1 MWMSDKPL
9 IQEDLAET
17 ISSLVF
23 SVTDRRLALKFVT
36 VALKTMAWKE
46 EEVAIYSQ
54 MISDC
59 IMNANKN
66 TATLQVPVGLQ
77 LHITNLFPE
86 ELAKV
91 YTAWIYV

>member
-36 VALKTMAWKE
+36 VALKTMARDWSGIDTWRMDKFLM
-46 EEVAIYSQ
+46 VLHVFLKF
-54 MISDC
+54 M
-59 IMNANKN
+59 
-66 TATLQVPVGLQ
+66 VPKIINQ
-77 LHITNLFPE
+77 L
-86 ELAKV
+86 
-91 YTAWIYV
+91 